1 MCLLLCRW
9 RRYGIWVFGELFGLS
24 EDCVS
29 WQSSSELTLFG
40 QGKPWGLWGG
50 IRLWLLLR
58 WNAHIYSC
66 IVPALLM
73 AILAWQQDFWLAM
86 VVGTNCF
93 LPGVQNIQKQS
104 PHGNAICW
112 DFRKVLERLWLCWIS
127 WSCGLA
133 KASAQT
139 LGSTLFAFV
148 FKGSRRGLQMTA
160 QMRQG
165 KVIDLTGAWYC
176 MMLHDI
182 VSTLHWSLKIWNGCN
197 QLQDGGELQCNFM
210 PPGVPAAVL
219 LALMML
225 CFVLATVGWTK
236 VAYSKSLP
244 APKHV
249 LYLSNATWL
258 SLANSIAEKPK
269 GWHVLIF
276 RDTRWILSASWPGT
290 GKPPS

>member
-1 MCLLLCRW
+1 M
-9 RRYGIWVFGELFGLS
+9 FGELFGLS

-40 QGKPWGLWGG
+40 QGKSRGRGAESTSRPWLP
-50 IRLWLLLR
+50 LR

-73 AILAWQQDFWLAM
+73 AILARQQDFWLAM

-93 LPGVQNIQKQS
+93 LPGCQN
-104 PHGNAICW
+104 
-112 DFRKVLERLWLCWIS
+112 KVLVEMQFVGNPGMSLSSYDFVGIS

-133 KASAQT
+133 KAFAQT
-139 LGSTLFAFV
+139 LGSTLCAFV

-160 QMRQG
+160 HMHTAL
-165 KVIDLTGAWYC
+165 IPEN
-176 MMLHDI
+176 I
-182 VSTLHWSLKIWNGCN
+182 SSGCN

-219 LALMML
+219 LALMLL

-236 VAYSKSLP
+236 VAYSKTLP

-258 SLANSIAEKPK
+258 SLANSIAEKQK
-269 GWHVLIF
+269 
-276 RDTRWILSASWPGT
+276 DGT
-290 GKPPS
+290 SRPFP